1 MTTNVG
7 QALPGF
13 APVHAGSKQPAPN
26 AKGDDKSF
34 GELVRDGDNP
44 PTQKGQGATE
54 AAPHE
59 SRWTRRSTAGPI
71 AGETAHAETGKTASK
86 PVVGKA
92 AKDPADSGPDKTSAD
107 AEAAGQEAGT
117 TPLQDHLPLLIALH
131 DISRFSAAR
140 ASGNGA
146 ATNEQTE
153 QPALDGETVP
163 AQTPPLSLKKFRAAS
178 GPDNSLDTTP
188 RPERAKAGADISAQ
202 DPRQKLDAIGPQ
214 SGKLPNQDGATPPL
228 PADQTASDGSVTETK
243 RSAPSMKAVDGAHS
257 AATSTSEKQAP
268 SAGRV
273 DIVAEQSFP
282 APAQSLMNQTTSA
295 LIDALASDNGLRQA
309 VSTPST
315 TAQTA
320 GSVAVPTHILKI
332 ELHPAELGMV
342 TASLRLAGEQLSI
355 ELKPETHEAYRHL
368 ATDSD
373 AIVKSLRGLGFDV
386 DKVTILQPSIA
397 IHAPARSDASNS
409 QPMPQGRDQSAF
421 QPGNSSGNNAGSGGQ
436 QSGRNRNDD
445 AQEFGRPAAPVRE
458 RAGDD
463 MFI

>member
-13 APVHAGSKQPAPN
+13 APVHAGSKQTAPN

-34 GELVRDGDNP
+34 GELVRGDDNA

-59 SRWTRRSTAGPI
+59 PRWTRRSAAGPVK
-71 AGETAHAETGKTASK
+71 GETAHAETGKAASK
-86 PVVGKA
+86 PVAGKA
-92 AKDPADSGPDKTSAD
+92 AKDPVDSGPDKTSAD
-107 AEAAGQEAGT
+107 AEAIGQGT
-117 TPLQDHLPLLIALH
+117 DTLALQDHLPLLIALH

-140 ASGNGA
+140 TGGNGA

-153 QPALDGETVP
+153 QPALDGETVS
-163 AQTPPLSLKKFRAAS
+163 AQTPPLSLKKFRTAS

-202 DPRQKLDAIGPQ
+202 DPRQKMDAIGPQ
-214 SGKLPNQDGATPPL
+214 SGKLPNPDSTTPTL
-228 PADQTASDGSVTETK
+228 PADGPASKNSAPAAK
-243 RSAPSMKAVDGAHS
+243 RSALSTKGVDGAQS
-257 AATSTSEKQAP
+257 PATSAPGKQAP

-282 APAQSLMNQTTSA
+282 APAQSPMNQTTSA
-295 LIDALASDNGLRQA
+295 LIDVLASDNGLRQA

-355 ELKPETHEAYRHL
+355 ELKPETHEAYRRL

-386 DKVTILQPSIA
+386 DKVTILQPSVA
-397 IHAPARSDASNS
+397 INASARSDAANS

-445 AQEFGRPAAPVRE
+445 AQEFGRPGVPARE

>member
-13 APVHAGSKQPAPN
+13 APVHAGSKQSAPN
-26 AKGDDKSF
+26 AKGEDKSF
-34 GELVRDGDNP
+34 GELLRGDDNA

-59 SRWTRRSTAGPI
+59 PCWTRRSAAGPVK
-71 AGETAHAETGKTASK
+71 GETAHAETGKTAPK
-86 PVVGKA
+86 PVVGKVT
-92 AKDPADSGPDKTSAD
+92 KDHVDGDLDKASAD
-107 AEAAGQEAGT
+107 AEATGQGT
-117 TPLQDHLPLLIALH
+117 DTLTLQDHLPLLIALH
-131 DISRFSAAR
+131 DISRLSAAR
-140 ASGNGA
+140 TGGNGA

-153 QPALDGETVP
+153 QPALDGETVS
-163 AQTPPLSLKKFRAAS
+163 AQAPPLSLKKFRTAS
-178 GPDNSLDTTP
+178 GPGNSLDTP
-188 RPERAKAGADISAQ
+188 PPERAKAGADVSAQ
-202 DPRQKLDAIGPQ
+202 DQRQKLAMIEPQ
-214 SGKLPNQDGATPPL
+214 SGKLPNQDGATPLL
-228 PADQTASDGSVTETK
+228 PADGPANESSAPAAK
-243 RSAPSMKAVDGAHS
+243 RSAPSTKAVDGAHS

-282 APAQSLMNQTTSA
+282 APAQSPMNQTTSA

-309 VSTPST
+309 VLKPST

-320 GSVAVPTHILKI
+320 GSVAVPTHMLKI

-355 ELKPETHEAYRHL
+355 ELKPETHEAYRRL

-397 IHAPARSDASNS
+397 VHAPARSDAANS
-409 QPMPQGRDQSAF
+409 QAMPQGRDQSAF

>member
-13 APVHAGSKQPAPN
+13 APVHAGSKQTAPN

-34 GELVRDGDNP
+34 GELLRGDDNA

-59 SRWTRRSTAGPI
+59 PRWTRRSAAGPVKD
-71 AGETAHAETGKTASK
+71 ETAHAETGKAALK

-92 AKDPADSGPDKTSAD
+92 AKDPVDSGPDKTSAD
-107 AEAAGQEAGT
+107 AEADGQEAGT
-117 TPLQDHLPLLIALH
+117 APLQDHLPLLIALH
-131 DISRFSAAR
+131 DISRFAAAR

-153 QPALDGETVP
+153 QPALDGETAS
-163 AQTPPLSLKKFRAAS
+163 AQTPPQSLKKFRAAS
-178 GPDNSLDTTP
+178 GPGNSPDTP
-188 RPERAKAGADISAQ
+188 PLSEWAKAGVDASAQ
-202 DPRQKLDAIGPQ
+202 DQEQKLAAIGPQ
-214 SGKLPNQDGATPPL
+214 SGKLPNPDGATPLL
-228 PADQTASDGSVTETK
+228 PADQTASDVSAPEAK
-243 RSAPSMKAVDGAHS
+243 RSAPSTKAVDGAHS

-273 DIVAEQSFP
+273 DIVTEQSFP
-282 APAQSLMNQTTSA
+282 APAQSPMNQTTSA

-355 ELKPETHEAYRHL
+355 ELKPETHEAYRRL
-368 ATDSD
+368 TTDSD
-373 AIVKSLRGLGFDV
+373 AIAKSLRGLGFDV

-397 IHAPARSDASNS
+397 VHAPARSDAANS
-409 QPMPQGRDQSAF
+409 QAMPQGRDQSAF

>member
-7 QALPGF
+7 QTLPGF
-13 APVHAGSKQPAPN
+13 ASAHAGSKQSAPN

-34 GELVRDGDNP
+34 GDMVRGDDDP
-44 PTQKGQGATE
+44 LTPKGR
-54 AAPHE
+54 AANE
-59 SRWTRRSTAGPI
+59 AGPHD
-71 AGETAHAETGKTASK
+71 ARWARRNAAGPVKGETAHAETGKAASK
-86 PVVGKA
+86 TAFGKA
-92 AKDPADSGPDKTSAD
+92 AKDDADNGPDKPSAD
-107 AEAAGQEAGT
+107 AEASGPDTGT
-117 TPLQDHLPLLIALH
+117 TPDHLPLVLALH

-140 ASGNGA
+140 TSGNGA
-146 ATNEQTE
+146 ATGEQTE
-153 QPALDGETVP
+153 PALDGDTAPV
-163 AQTPPLSLKKFRAAS
+163 QTQPMSLKRYRATA
-178 GPDNSLDTTP
+178 GADNSSDTAQ
-188 RPERAKAGADISAQ
+188 RSDRAKADTAVSTQEQAQ
-202 DPRQKLDAIGPQ
+202 KTDTMATKPD
-214 SGKLPNQDGATPPL
+214 KLPHSDDAMPPL
-228 PADQTASDGSVTETK
+228 PSDQTTGDSSAPEAK
-243 RSAPSMKAVDGAHS
+243 RSTPALKGVDADRSWPTTG
-257 AATSTSEKQAP
+257 KQAV
-268 SAGRV
+268 SAQRA

-282 APAQSLMNQTTSA
+282 APAQNPINQTSA
-295 LIDALASDNGLRQA
+295 AVIDALNSDGGLRQP

-342 TASLRLAGEQLSI
+342 TASLRLTGEQLSI
-355 ELKPETHEAYRHL
+355 ELKPETREAYRRL

-397 IHAPARSDASNS
+397 VHASARSDAPNS

-436 QSGRNRNDD
+436 QSGRHRNDD
-445 AQEFGRPAAPVRE
+445 AQDFGRAPAPVRE

>member
-13 APVHAGSKQPAPN
+13 APVHAGSKQTAPN

-34 GELVRDGDNP
+34 GELVRGDDTA
-44 PTQKGQGATE
+44 PTQKGQGATK

-59 SRWTRRSTAGPI
+59 PRWTRRSTAGPVK
-71 AGETAHAETGKTASK
+71 GETAHAETGKAAPK

-92 AKDPADSGPDKTSAD
+92 AKDPVDSGPDKTSAD
-107 AEAAGQEAGT
+107 AEATGQGT
-117 TPLQDHLPLLIALH
+117 DTLTLQDHLPLLIALH

-140 ASGNGA
+140 VSGNGP

-153 QPALDGETVP
+153 QPVLDGETVS
-163 AQTPPLSLKKFRAAS
+163 AQTPPVSLKKFRAAS
-178 GPDNSLDTTP
+178 GPGNSLDTPP
-188 RPERAKAGADISAQ
+188 RPERAKAGADVSAQ
-202 DPRQKLDAIGPQ
+202 DQRQKLAMIEPQ
-214 SGKLPNQDGATPPL
+214 SGKRPNQDGATPLL
-228 PADQTASDGSVTETK
+228 PADQTASDVSAPESK
-243 RSAPSMKAVDGAHS
+243 RSAPSTKAVDGAHS
-257 AATSTSEKQAP
+257 AATSTFAKQAP

-273 DIVAEQSFP
+273 DIAAEQSFP
-282 APAQSLMNQTTSA
+282 APAQSPMNQTTSA
-295 LIDALASDNGLRQA
+295 LIDALASDNGLRQV

-320 GSVAVPTHILKI
+320 GSVAVPTHMLKI

-355 ELKPETHEAYRHL
+355 ELKPETHEAYRRL

-397 IHAPARSDASNS
+397 VNAPARSDAVNS
-409 QPMPQGRDQSAF
+409 QAMPQGRDQSAF

-445 AQEFGRPAAPVRE
+445 AQEFGRPAAPGRE

>member
-7 QALPGF
+7 QALPEF
-13 APVHAGSKQPAPN
+13 APVHAGSKQTAPN

-34 GELVRDGDNP
+34 GELLRGDNNA

-59 SRWTRRSTAGPI
+59 PRWTRRSAAGPVKD
-71 AGETAHAETGKTASK
+71 ETAHAETGKAAPK

-92 AKDPADSGPDKTSAD
+92 AKGPVDSGPAD
-107 AEAAGQEAGT
+107 AEADGQEAGT
-117 TPLQDHLPLLIALH
+117 APLQDYLPLLIALH

-153 QPALDGETVP
+153 QPALDGETVS
-163 AQTPPLSLKKFRAAS
+163 AQTPPQSLKKFRTAS
-178 GPDNSLDTTP
+178 GPGNSLDTPP
-188 RPERAKAGADISAQ
+188 RPGRAKAGADISAQ
-202 DPRQKLDAIGPQ
+202 DQGQKLATIGPQ
-214 SGKLPNQDGATPPL
+214 SDKPAHQDGATPTL
-228 PADQTASDGSVTETK
+228 PTDGPPSDGSAPDAK
-243 RSAPSMKAVDGAHS
+243 RSALSTKAVDGAHS
-257 AATSTSEKQAP
+257 AATSTSEKQTQ

-282 APAQSLMNQTTSA
+282 APAQSPMNQTTSA
-295 LIDALASDNGLRQA
+295 LIDALASDDGLRQA
-309 VSTPST
+309 VLTPST

-320 GSVAVPTHILKI
+320 GSVAVPTHMLKI

-355 ELKPETHEAYRHL
+355 ELKPETHEAYRRL
-368 ATDSD
+368 TTDSD

-397 IHAPARSDASNS
+397 VHASARSDAANS
-409 QPMPQGRDQSAF
+409 QAMPQGRDQSAF

>member
-1 MTTNVG
+1 MTTNVA

-13 APVHAGSKQPAPN
+13 AAVHAGSKQPAPN

-34 GELVRDGDNP
+34 GELVRGEDNP
-44 PTQKGQGATE
+44 PTQKGQGAIE

-59 SRWTRRSTAGPI
+59 PRWTRRGTADP
-71 AGETAHAETGKTASK
+71 ARGETAHAETGKTASK

-92 AKDPADSGPDKTSAD
+92 EKDPVDGDQDKGSAD
-107 AEAAGQEAGT
+107 AEAVGQGT
-117 TPLQDHLPLLIALH
+117 GTSPLQDQLPLLIALH

-140 ASGNGA
+140 ASGNGV

-153 QPALDGETVP
+153 QPALDGET
-163 AQTPPLSLKKFRAAS
+163 ASAPPLTLKKFRATS
-178 GPDNSLDTTP
+178 GPDNSLDTEP
-188 RPERAKAGADISAQ
+188 RPERARAGADVSAQ
-202 DPRQKLDAIGPQ
+202 HQGQKLAAIGPEA
-214 SGKLPNQDGATPPL
+214 SKLPSPDGATPAL
-228 PADQTASDGSVTETK
+228 QAGEPASERSAPAAK
-243 RSAPSMKAVDGAHS
+243 RSALSTKGVEAAQSTASS
-257 AATSTSEKQAP
+257 ASGKQAP

-282 APAQSLMNQTTSA
+282 APAQSPINQTTSA

-355 ELKPETHEAYRHL
+355 ELKPETHEAYRRL

-386 DKVTILQPSIA
+386 DKVIILQPSIA
-397 IHAPARSDASNS
+397 AHVPARSDAGNP

-445 AQEFGRPAAPVRE
+445 AQEFGRPGAPARE